1 MEKRGLGRGL
11 GALIPEREAEEHF
24 HSSAPKEHIRYI
36 PVEQIK
42 PNPYQP
48 RENFDSQSLEELVAS
63 IKEKGIIQPVIVRH
77 SASGYELIAGE
88 RRWRAAKSLNLKE
101 IPVIVRQAKDE
112 ESLELA
118 LIENIQ
124 RQNLSSIE
132 EARAY
137 KHLME
142 QFGFTQEKIA
152 QTVGKARASVA
163 NILRLLK
170 LPLEIQEMLKKGQL
184 SFGHGKVLL
193 ELEDVQKQLALSRQ
207 IVSKS
212 LSVRELENLVFQH
225 QKARPAKAVS
235 ETRKLP
241 HLKAIEEELRQIL
254 GTKVKIASGLK
265 RGTLHIEFYSQED
278 LERIYNQIR
287 NEKVTA

>member
-11 GALIPEREAEEHF
+11 GALIPERETEEHF
-24 HSSAPKEHIRYI
+24 HGSAPKEHIRYL

-48 RENFDSQSLEELVAS
+48 RENFDSQGLEELVAS
-63 IKEKGIIQPVIVRH
+63 IKEKGIIQPIIVRH

-124 RQNLSSIE
+124 RQNLSPIE
-132 EARAY
+132 EAHAY

-163 NILRLLK
+163 NTLRLLK

-225 QKARPAKAVS
+225 HKARPAKVVS

-241 HLKAIEEELRQIL
+241 HLEAIEEELRQIL
-254 GTKVKIASGLK
+254 GTKVKIASGPK
-265 RGTLHIEFYSQED
+265 RGTLHIEFYSQDD

-287 NEKVTA
+287 K

>member
-11 GALIPEREAEEHF
+11 GALIPEREVQEHI
-24 HSSAPKEHIRYI
+24 HSSASKEHIRYI
-36 PVEQIK
+36 PTEQIK

-48 RENFDSQSLEELVAS
+48 RENFDAQGLEELIAS
-63 IKEKGIIQPVIVRH
+63 IKEKGIIQPIIVRH
-77 SASGYELIAGE
+77 SVSGYELIAGE

-124 RQNLSSIE
+124 RQNLSPIE
-132 EARAY
+132 EAHAY

-142 QFGFTQEKIA
+142 QFDFTQEKIA

-163 NILRLLK
+163 NTLRLLK

-193 ELEDVQKQLALSRQ
+193 ELEDVQKQLALGRQ
-207 IVSKS
+207 IASNG
-212 LSVRELENLVFQH
+212 LSVRELENLVSQH
-225 QKARPAKAVS
+225 HRARPAKPAS
-235 ETRKLP
+235 EARKLP
-241 HLKAIEEELRQIL
+241 HIKAIEEELRQIL
-254 GTKVKIASGLK
+254 GTKVKIDSGPK
-265 RGTLHIEFYSQED
+265 RGALHIEFYSQED

-287 NEKVTA
+287 K

>member
-11 GALIPEREAEEHF
+11 GALIPEREIEEHS
-24 HSSAPKEHIRYI
+24 HASVLKEHIRYI

-48 RENFDSQSLEELVAS
+48 RENFDSQSLEELAAS
-63 IKEKGIIQPVIVRH
+63 IKEKGIIQPIIVRH
-77 SASGYELIAGE
+77 STLGYELIAGE
-88 RRWRAAKSLNLKE
+88 RRWRAAKSLNINE

-132 EARAY
+132 EAHAY
-137 KHLME
+137 KHLIE

-163 NILRLLK
+163 NTLRLLK
-170 LPLEIQEMLKKGQL
+170 LPLEVQEMLKNGQL

-193 ELEDVQKQLALSRQ
+193 ELADAQKQLALSRQ
-207 IVSKS
+207 IVSKG

-225 QKARPAKAVS
+225 QKARPTKSTLEA
-235 ETRKLP
+235 RKTP
-241 HLKAIEEELRQIL
+241 HLQAIEEELRQIL
-254 GTKVKIASGLK
+254 GTKVRIASGSK
-265 RGTLHIEFYSQED
+265 RGTLHIEFYSSED
-278 LERIYNQIR
+278 LERIYNQI
-287 NEKVTA
+287 KK

>member
-11 GALIPEREAEEHF
+11 GALIPEREIEEH
-24 HSSAPKEHIRYI
+24 SQGSIPKEHIRYL

-63 IKEKGIIQPVIVRH
+63 IKEKGIIQPIIVRH

-124 RQNLSSIE
+124 RQNLSPIE
-132 EARAY
+132 EAHAY

-163 NILRLLK
+163 NTLRLLK

-225 QKARPAKAVS
+225 HKARPAKVVS

-254 GTKVKIASGLK
+254 GTKVKIASGPK
-265 RGTLHIEFYSQED
+265 RGTMHIEFYSQED

-287 NEKVTA
+287 K

>member
-24 HSSAPKEHIRYI
+24 HSSAPKEHIRYLL
-36 PVEQIK
+36 VEQIK

-48 RENFDSQSLEELVAS
+48 RENFDSQGLEELVAS
-63 IKEKGIIQPVIVRH
+63 IKEKGIIQPIIVRH

-124 RQNLSSIE
+124 RQNLSPIE
-132 EARAY
+132 EAHAY

-163 NILRLLK
+163 NTLRLLK

-193 ELEDVQKQLALSRQ
+193 ELEDVQKQLVLSRQ

-225 QKARPAKAVS
+225 HKARPAKVVS

-241 HLKAIEEELRQIL
+241 HLEAIEEELRQIL
-254 GTKVKIASGLK
+254 GTKVKIASGPK
-265 RGTLHIEFYSQED
+265 RGTLHIEFYSQDD

-287 NEKVTA
+287 K

>member
-11 GALIPEREAEEHF
+11 GALIPERETEEHF
-24 HSSAPKEHIRYI
+24 HGSAPKEHIRYL

-48 RENFDSQSLEELVAS
+48 RENFDSQGLEELVAS
-63 IKEKGIIQPVIVRH
+63 IKEKGIIQPIIVRH

-124 RQNLSSIE
+124 RQNLSPIE
-132 EARAY
+132 EAHAY

-163 NILRLLK
+163 NALRLLK

-225 QKARPAKAVS
+225 HKARPAKVVS

-241 HLKAIEEELRQIL
+241 HLEAIEEELRQIL
-254 GTKVKIASGLK
+254 GTKVKIASGPK
-265 RGTLHIEFYSQED
+265 RGTLHIEFYSQDD

-287 NEKVTA
+287 K

>member
-11 GALIPEREAEEHF
+11 GSLIPEREIEEH
-24 HSSAPKEHIRYI
+24 SQGSVPKEHIRYI

-63 IKEKGIIQPVIVRH
+63 IKEKGIIQPIIVRH
-77 SASGYELIAGE
+77 ATSGYELIAGE

-124 RQNLSSIE
+124 RQNLSPIE
-132 EARAY
+132 EAHAY

-152 QTVGKARASVA
+152 QTVGKARTSVA
-163 NILRLLK
+163 NTLRLLK
-170 LPLEIQEMLKKGQL
+170 LPLEIQEMLKQGIL

-207 IVSKS
+207 IVSNR

-225 QKARPAKAVS
+225 QKARKTKPAS
-235 ETRKLP
+235 ETRKTP
-241 HLKAIEEELRQIL
+241 HLQAIEEELRQIL
-254 GTKVKIASGLK
+254 GTKVRIASGPK

-278 LERIYNQIR
+278 LERIYNQI
-287 NEKVTA
+287 KK

>member
-11 GALIPEREAEEHF
+11 GALIPEREIEEHSQ
-24 HSSAPKEHIRYI
+24 SSVPKEHIRYI

-48 RENFDSQSLEELVAS
+48 RENFDSQGLEELIAS
-63 IKEKGIIQPVIVRH
+63 IKEKGIIQPIIVRR
-77 SASGYELIAGE
+77 STSGYELIAGE
-88 RRWRAAKSLNLKE
+88 RRWRAAKSLNLKD
-101 IPVIVRQAKDE
+101 IPAIVRQAKDE

-124 RQNLSSIE
+124 RQNLSPIE
-132 EARAY
+132 EAHAY

-163 NILRLLK
+163 NTLRLLK
-170 LPLEIQEMLKKGQL
+170 LPLEIQEMLKQGIL

-207 IVSKS
+207 IVSNR

-225 QKARPAKAVS
+225 QKARKTKPAA
-235 ETRKLP
+235 ETRPTP
-241 HLKAIEEELRQIL
+241 HLQAIEEELRQIL
-254 GTKVKIASGLK
+254 GTKVRIASGPK